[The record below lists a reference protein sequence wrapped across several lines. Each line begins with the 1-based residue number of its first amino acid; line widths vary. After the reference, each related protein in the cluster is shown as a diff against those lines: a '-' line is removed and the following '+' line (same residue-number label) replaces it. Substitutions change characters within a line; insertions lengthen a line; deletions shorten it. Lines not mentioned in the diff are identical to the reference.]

1 MKTSEY
7 NQECKKLLARAA
19 VTEERIDLLKK
30 TGEWLCGLSDK
41 YVAERKDPNEYTEA
55 ERQELL
61 PKLQEVMGRMRNE
74 MRALDEEQRRHTQL
88 KQDMEDLTQRR
99 MIEGLEED

>member
-7 NQECKKLLARAA
+7 HQECKKLLARLTE
-19 VTEERIDLLKK
+19 TEERIDLLKK
-30 TGEWLCGLSDK
+30 TGEWLCDLSDK

-74 MRALDEEQRRHTQL
+74 MRALDEERRRNAQL
-88 KQDMEDLTQRR
+88 KQDIEDLMQQRV
-99 MIEGLEED
+99 IEGLEED